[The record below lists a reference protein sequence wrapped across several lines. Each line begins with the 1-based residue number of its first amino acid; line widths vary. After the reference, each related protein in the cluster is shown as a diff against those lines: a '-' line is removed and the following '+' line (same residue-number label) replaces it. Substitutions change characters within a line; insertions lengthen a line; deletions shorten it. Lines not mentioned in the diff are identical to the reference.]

1 MRTVLDPILFLSSPV
16 HVTACDCDL
25 VLRAASATPP
35 APPPRLDHVCAGVY
49 ATLEITSEKAHK
61 AARALQLITEEAD
74 PSLLTDIEG
83 QLTCPNACPGV
94 FMVAHLRPQSCS
106 IHKVKPTSV
115 VALFLLLILAC
126 KPATPVETISR
137 QRTPFLL
144 HLSLPTT
151 RKCCPQLS
159 PLSSPLRGLSTALFC
174 LHDVS
179 PSPSPSVSLPL
190 PSL

>member
-49 ATLEITSEKAHK
+49 ATLEITSEKKAHK
-61 AARALQLITEEAD
+61 AVRALQLITEEAD

-106 IHKVKPTSV
+106 IHKVAYFRRCPFCAPDLGLQACNTCRDHFPSTNTFPPAPKPSYD
-115 VALFLLLILAC
+115 A
-126 KPATPVETISR
+126 
-137 QRTPFLL
+137 
-144 HLSLPTT
+144 
-151 RKCCPQLS
+151 
-159 PLSSPLRGLSTALFC
+159 
-174 LHDVS
+174 
-179 PSPSPSVSLPL
+179 
-190 PSL
+190 